1 MYQNNSGRNQMSP
14 TLIKLVTFFTTTIY
28 EKITFLKKVV
38 ENLVMSEKSCTF
50 VV

>member
-1 MYQNNSGRNQMSP
+1 MKSP
-14 TLIKLVTFFTTTIY
+14 TLIKVGDFFTTAIY

-38 ENLVMSEKSCTF
+38 ENFVMSEKSCTF